1 MPAVV
6 TPARIEALLDEA
18 ETQEHVFWGKEV
30 VISYKLR
37 SGYTVT
43 GRASTS
49 VENFDMEVGRHWA
62 RQDAIKQLWPLEAY
76 LLYNQGG
83 TPMNDEDRG
92 RGEGTRGR

>member
-1 MPAVV
+1 MLVVV

-30 VISYKLR
+30 VISYKLK

-49 VENFDMEVGRHWA
+49 VENFDIEIGRHWA

-76 LLYNQGG
+76 LLYN
-83 TPMNDEDRG
+83 DEDRG